1 MKVIAINGSPKKN
14 GNTNLLLN
22 KVLDELKK
30 EGIDTEII
38 QLGGKNI
45 HGCTACQNCK
55 KNKNKKCA
63 INDVFNDIFQK
74 TIDADAIIIGSPTYF
89 ANVTTEV
96 KAFIDRA
103 GLVARGNGFLYKRKI
118 GSAVVAVRRA
128 GSIPVFDAINK
139 LFFAN
144 EMIVPGS
151 SYWNLGIG
159 GAPGDVENDDEG
171 ITTMNNLGKNIAWL
185 LKKLN

>member
-1 MKVIAINGSPKKN
+1 MN
-14 GNTNLLLN
+14 
-22 KVLDELKK
+22 
-30 EGIDTEII
+30 
-38 QLGGKNI
+38 
-45 HGCTACQNCK
+45 
-55 KNKNKKCA
+55 CA
-63 INDVFNDIFQK
+63 INNDIFNEIFQK

-103 GLVARGNGFLYKRKI
+103 GLVARANEFLYKRKI

-128 GSIPVFDAINK
+128 GSISVFDAIHK

-144 EMIVPGS
+144 QMIVPGS

-159 GAPGDVENDDEG
+159 GAPGDAINDDEG